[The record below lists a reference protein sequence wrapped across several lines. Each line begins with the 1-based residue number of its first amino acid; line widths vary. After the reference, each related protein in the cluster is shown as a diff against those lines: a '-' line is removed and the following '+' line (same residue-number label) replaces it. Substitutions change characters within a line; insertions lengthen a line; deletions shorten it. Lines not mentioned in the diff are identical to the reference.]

1 MTAPPAPDREIV
13 VEARPIRTARIANV
27 AAAVA
32 FVVFVV
38 VALVMRRFNAGASFG
53 VEDQVFTV
61 IVGAL
66 VAGGLHLP
74 ARPRLRADR
83 AAVRMRSYLGNW
95 RTIPWD
101 AVVAVEFPSSVRFAQ
116 LRLPGEER
124 LAIYAVQRADREQA
138 VATMRALRSLFAE
151 THRRPVPPQPPQ
163 PQPAP
168 SQHPA
173 DSARPD
179 AE

>member
-1 MTAPPAPDREIV
+1 MTAAPAPDRELV

-32 FVVFVV
+32 LCVFVV
-38 VALVMRRFNAGASFG
+38 VALVMRRFNAGATFG
-53 VEDQVFTV
+53 VEDQIFTV
-61 IVGAL
+61 IVGVI

-83 AAVRMRSYLGNW
+83 AAVRMRSYVGNW

-124 LAIYAVQRADREQA
+124 LAIYAVQRADREHA
-138 VATMRALRSLFAE
+138 VATMRGLRTLFAE
-151 THRRPVPPQPPQ
+151 THPRPPS
-163 PQPAP
+163 PQPAQP
-168 SQHPA
+168 TPPRQPA
-173 DSARPD
+173 DPARPD